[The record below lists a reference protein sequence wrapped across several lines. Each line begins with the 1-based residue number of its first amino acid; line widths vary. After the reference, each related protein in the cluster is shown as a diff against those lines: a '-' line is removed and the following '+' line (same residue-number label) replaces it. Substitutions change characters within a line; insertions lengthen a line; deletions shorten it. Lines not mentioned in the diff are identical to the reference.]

1 MKMSMKTQGFREMDA
16 ALSEFSKATTRNIL
30 RRTGLEA
37 LEPVADT
44 MRGYVPVD
52 DGDLRD
58 AIDTGTKLGKRQKR
72 LNRSP
77 SAVEVYVGVAQVGDG
92 MPPQATQQ
100 EFGNDKHGPQP
111 FGRPTWDREADPTLE
126 RVNDALGSQIDKAT
140 ARAQRKALK
149 AKG

>member
-1 MKMSMKTQGFREMDA
+1 MKTQGFREMDA
-16 ALSEFSKATTRNIL
+16 ALSEFSKPTARNVL
-30 RRTGLEA
+30 RRAGLEA
-37 LEPVADT
+37 LEPVADA
-44 MRGYVPVD
+44 MRARVPVD

-77 SAVEVYVGVAQVGDG
+77 SAVEVYVGIAQAGEG

-100 EFGNDKHGPQP
+100 EFGNENHGPQA
-111 FGRPTWDREADPTLE
+111 FARPAWDQEADPTLD
-126 RVNDALGSQIDKAT
+126 RVKVSLTDQIDKAA
-140 ARAQRKALK
+140 ARAKRKAMK